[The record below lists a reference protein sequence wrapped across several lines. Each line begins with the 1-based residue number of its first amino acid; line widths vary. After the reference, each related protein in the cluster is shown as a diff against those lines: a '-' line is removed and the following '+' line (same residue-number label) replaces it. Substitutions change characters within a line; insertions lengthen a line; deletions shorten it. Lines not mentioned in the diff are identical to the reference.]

1 MSDKNI
7 NLENNFGFI
16 MQGDGNHINFNNNI
30 IPKILTYKIGLVSD
44 NFISRDKELE
54 AIDSILN
61 KNSVLLVKG
70 IGGIGKS
77 TLSSYYC
84 NDKKDKFDYYG
95 FIEISNEN
103 SNLKEVVVSSL
114 SNSLNLTSKNIDN
127 LFNEAL
133 NKLQNLEG
141 NKLLVI
147 DNLYNVKNQKN
158 DINNIISLR
167 NSGFKILFTSREDIE
182 NIKSYQIDTMAPN
195 DAKKLFLKWYQLK
208 SDSND
213 SYKIDKILKYLDYHP
228 LFIELTAKTL
238 SAKKNSLS
246 LDKIIEKFK
255 NGNFIKIKKDKT
267 ESFKKFLCNLFKNDS
282 ILKDEKILLFLKQLS
297 TLPSIGISFEDL
309 QNILR
314 YKDQEEFEEYLIE
327 LVKNGWLIKYENTY
341 KFHQILK
348 EFILEEYPP
357 EFQEIEEIV
366 KYFFELTKDSAD
378 SKVAILMIKN
388 LIYLNSLHQVLK
400 RFYNI
405 FIITIFYMNMG
416 SIFRILSIYDKALL
430 YGRIALIR
438 MYHFEKYLFKVV
450 NIDEETF
457 NTILAWKANI
467 YNNLSQTYYILGL
480 YKKVYILDN
489 KALSIREKL
498 FGSNSIYTIQCYNN
512 LAQLYFSSGN
522 IIDAKKLFVKAIKL
536 INNVKEDEMNRKTI
550 ITEKSTLYSNYA
562 SFLNSTND
570 DKNKALKYAEESV
583 ELYKLECNN
592 ELSSELSTFE
602 FNLAVIYENH
612 NKEEEAEYLY
622 KKVLEDKIK
631 LFGKVHSDVATAYI
645 NLALFLAKK
654 KINYNISKKY
664 AYKALKIYQSVYS
677 NEINLKIALLYDNM
691 GVIFNLNEDFENANI
706 YAIKGLNLYEKLFGV
721 NHYTT
726 IKSYYNV
733 GISYYMLKK
742 FKEAYFY
749 IKKVVDNDKTFL
761 EDKICQEI
769 LNFRYL

>member
-1 MSDKNI
+1 M
-7 NLENNFGFI
+7 
-16 MQGDGNHINFNNNI
+16 
-30 IPKILTYKIGLVSD
+30 
-44 NFISRDKELE
+44 
-54 AIDSILN
+54 
-61 KNSVLLVKG
+61 KG

-95 FIEISNEN
+95 FIEISKEN

-114 SNSLNLTSKNIDN
+114 SSSLNLISEGIDN

-147 DNLYNVKNQKN
+147 DNLYNVTNQKN
-158 DINNIISLR
+158 DINNIISLE

-182 NIKSYQIDTMAPN
+182 DIKSYQIDTMAPN
-195 DAKKLFLKWYQLK
+195 DAKKLFLKWYQIK

-255 NGNFIKIKKDKT
+255 NGDFIKIKKDKT
-267 ESFKKFLCNLFKNDS
+267 DNFKKFLCNLFKNDS

-314 YKDQEEFEEYLIE
+314 YKDKEEFEEDLIE

-357 EFQEIEEIV
+357 KFQEIEKIFQ
-366 KYFFELTKDSAD
+366 YFFELTKNSAD
-378 SKVAILMIKN
+378 SKVAILMIKD
-388 LIYLNSLHQVLK
+388 LIYLNSLHQLLK
-400 RFYNI
+400 RFDI
-405 FIITIFYMNMG
+405 FDITIFYMNIG

-438 MYHFEKYLFKVV
+438 MYHFEKYISKVA
-450 NIDEETF
+450 NIDEKTS
-457 NTILAWKANI
+457 NLILTYKANI

-489 KALSIREKL
+489 KTLSIREKL
-498 FGSNSIYTIQCYNN
+498 FGSNSIYTIQCYSN

-522 IIDAKKLFVKAIKL
+522 IIDAKKLFEKAINL
-536 INNVKEDEMNRKTI
+536 INNVKENEINTLKKIT

-562 SFLNSTND
+562 SFLNTTND
-570 DKNKALKYAEESV
+570 DKNKALKYAEKSV
-583 ELYKLECNN
+583 ELYKLGCNN

-612 NKEEEAEYLY
+612 NKKEEAEYLY
-622 KKVLEDKIK
+622 RKVLEDKIK
-631 LFGKVHSDVATAYI
+631 LFGKNHSDVATAYI
-645 NLALFLAKK
+645 NLALFLAKN
-654 KINYNISKKY
+654 KISYKISKEY

-677 NEINLKIALLYDNM
+677 NEINPKIALLYDNM
-691 GVIFNLNEDFENANI
+691 GVIFNLYEDFENANI

-721 NHYTT
+721 NHYNT
-726 IKSYYNV
+726 IKSCYNV

-749 IKKVVDNDKTFL
+749 IKKVVDNDETFL
-761 EDKICQEI
+761 ENKTCQEI
-769 LNFRYL
+769 LKFRHL